1 MYTLVFNTTEKTVKV
16 LDGPVGN
23 SKIISNFVSVPTVKV
38 DDKGYYEVLQELPEV
53 GRLPVARL
61 PIANTV
67 MFIEK

>member
-1 MYTLVFNTTEKTVKV
+1 MHTLVFNTTEKTVKV
-16 LDGPVGN
+16 LDGPVGD
-23 SKIISNFVSVPTVKV
+23 SKIISNFESVPTVKV
-38 DDKGYYEVLQELPEV
+38 DDRGYYEVLQELPEV